1 MSDSDR
7 PASEAADRPSPDA
20 DFDRAAVI
28 AVRSAMTDEQRKR
41 AWTRVFEV
49 YEPMMRSLASRT
61 LRSDDLGREVCHEAI
76 IRAISRF
83 DTFDDR
89 ARLGTWLFR
98 VTYNACISRI
108 RRDQRRK
115 MLSVDEA
122 IGGPGASG
130 SRSIR
135 AQMVQG
141 SEPEPEPGV
150 QDDEDRADVLR
161 ALDRLDPEQRGV
173 LLLRDAQGLDYGRIA
188 EVLGV
193 ARGTIKSRLFRARA
207 ALRAAVEDIRAERV
221 GGPHSAGASDASNDP
236 SDDQSSDA

>member
-1 MSDSDR
+1 MTGDER
-7 PASEAADRPSPDA
+7 RTPDA

-28 AVRSAMTDEQRKR
+28 AIRSAMTDEQRKR
-41 AWTRVFEV
+41 AWTNVFEM
-49 YEPMMRSLASRT
+49 YEPLLRSLASRT

-76 IRAISRF
+76 IRAIQRF

-98 VTYNACISRI
+98 VTYNACITRI
-108 RRDQRRK
+108 RRDQRRR

-135 AQMVQG
+135 NQMIQHT
-141 SEPEPEPGV
+141 EPEPEPGV
-150 QDDEDRADVLR
+150 EYAEDRADVLR
-161 ALDRLDPEQRGV
+161 ALDRLEPDQRGV

-188 EVLGV
+188 EVMGV

-207 ALRAAVEDIRAERV
+207 ALRRAVEEIRAERI
-221 GGPHSAGASDASNDP
+221 GESGSADEQTE
-236 SDDQSSDA
+236 DDRVNTSE

>member
-1 MSDSDR
+1 MTGDER
-7 PASEAADRPSPDA
+7 PTPDA

-28 AVRSAMTDEQRKR
+28 AVRAAITDEQRKK
-41 AWTRVFEV
+41 AWTRIFEM

-61 LRSDDLGREVCHEAI
+61 LRSDELGREVCHEAI
-76 IRAISRF
+76 VRAISRF

-108 RRDQRRK
+108 RRDQRRR

-150 QDDEDRADVLR
+150 QASEDRADVLR
-161 ALDRLDPEQRGV
+161 ALDRLDPDQRGI
-173 LLLRDAQGLDYGRIA
+173 LLLRDGQGLEYGRIA
-188 EVLGV
+188 DVLGV

-207 ALRAAVEDIRAERV
+207 ALRQALEAIRAERV
-221 GGPHSAGASDASNDP
+221 GQTGERLSEHESAPESDSEA
-236 SDDQSSDA
+236 

>member
-1 MSDSDR
+1 MTGDDR
-7 PASEAADRPSPDA
+7 PTADA
-20 DFDRAAVI
+20 EFDRAAVI
-28 AVRSAMTDEQRKR
+28 AVRAAVTDEQRKR

-130 SRSIR
+130 SRAIR
-135 AQMVQG
+135 EQMVQRA
-141 SEPEPEPGV
+141 EPEPEPGV

-161 ALDRLDPEQRGV
+161 ALDRLDPDQRGV
-173 LLLRDAQGLDYGRIA
+173 LLLRDAQGLEYGRIA

-207 ALRAAVEDIRAERV
+207 ALRGHVEVIRAERL
-221 GGPHSAGASDASNDP
+221 GRQSGADAHDSAADSD
-236 SDDQSSDA
+236 

>member
-1 MSDSDR
+1 MTGDDR
-7 PASEAADRPSPDA
+7 PTADA
-20 DFDRAAVI
+20 EFDRAAVI
-28 AVRSAMTDEQRKR
+28 AVRAAVTDEQRKR

-130 SRSIR
+130 SRAIR
-135 AQMVQG
+135 EQMVQRA
-141 SEPEPEPGV
+141 EPEPEPGV

-161 ALDRLDPEQRGV
+161 ALDRLDPDQRGV
-173 LLLRDAQGLDYGRIA
+173 LLLRDGQGLEYGRIA

-207 ALRAAVEDIRAERV
+207 ALRGHVETIRAERL
-221 GGPHSAGASDASNDP
+221 GRQSGADAHDSAADSD
-236 SDDQSSDA
+236 

>member
-1 MSDSDR
+1 MTGDER
-7 PASEAADRPSPDA
+7 PTADA
-20 DFDRAAVI
+20 EFDRAAVI
-28 AVRSAMTDEQRKR
+28 AVRAAVTDEQRKR

-61 LRSDDLGREVCHEAI
+61 LRSDELGREVCHEAI

-135 AQMVQG
+135 AQMVQH

-150 QDDEDRADVLR
+150 QHDEDRADVLR
-161 ALDRLDPEQRGV
+161 ALDRLDPDQRGV
-173 LLLRDAQGLDYGRIA
+173 LLLRDAQGLEYGRIA

-207 ALRAAVEDIRAERV
+207 ALRGHVEVIRAERIAQRDE
-221 GGPHSAGASDASNDP
+221 GGVAGGSDGAEPAGADE
-236 SDDQSSDA
+236 

>member
-1 MSDSDR
+1 MTEDTR
-7 PASEAADRPSPDA
+7 PTPDA

-28 AVRSAMTDEQRKR
+28 AVRSAVTDEQRKR

-76 IRAISRF
+76 VRAIARF

-150 QDDEDRADVLR
+150 QADEDRADVLR
-161 ALDRLDPEQRGV
+161 ALDRLDPDQRGI
-173 LLLRDAQGLDYGRIA
+173 LLLRDAQGLEYGRIA
-188 EVLGV
+188 DVLGV
-193 ARGTIKSRLFRARA
+193 AKGTIKSRLFRSRA
-207 ALRAAVEDIRAERV
+207 ALRRAIEEIRAERL
-221 GGPHSAGASDASNDP
+221 GPSAEAANPKTTEDP
-236 SDDQSSDA
+236 TTDQPTP

>member
-1 MSDSDR
+1 
-7 PASEAADRPSPDA
+7 
-20 DFDRAAVI
+20 
-28 AVRSAMTDEQRKR
+28 MTDEQRKR
-41 AWTRVFEV
+41 AWTNVFEM
-49 YEPMMRSLASRT
+49 YEPLLRSLASRT

-76 IRAISRF
+76 VRAIQRF

-108 RRDQRRK
+108 RRDQRRR

-135 AQMVQG
+135 NQMIQHR
-141 SEPEPEPGV
+141 EPEPEPGV
-150 QDDEDRADVLR
+150 EHGEDRADVLR
-161 ALDRLDPEQRGV
+161 ALDRLEPDQRGV
-173 LLLRDAQGLDYGRIA
+173 LLLRDSQGLDYGRIA
-188 EVLGV
+188 DVLGV

-207 ALRAAVEDIRAERV
+207 ALRRAVEEIRAERV
-221 GGPHSAGASDASNDP
+221 GGSGSPGERPGERNE
-236 SDDQSSDA
+236 SDDDNDG